1 MSKEK
6 LTLYMDKRTSR
17 LAHQVAKSV
26 GKSVSELVREYTV
39 RMYHEI
45 QSDDISPEITKWIG
59 ALKTRKS
66 YKALRDQ
73 ITGERLKRYENPG

>member
-6 LTLYMDKRTSR
+6 LTLYVDQKTSR
-17 LAHQVAKSV
+17 MAHEVASTL

-39 RMYHEI
+39 RMYGEI
-45 QSDDISPEITKWIG
+45 ESAEISPAISKWIG
-59 ALKTRKS
+59 ALKTKKG

-73 ITGERLKRYENPG
+73 VTTQRIKRYEDLG